1 MNISTIENQ
10 PPMISKALISAL
22 TDHLPQAVIVFDQKE
37 EVVYCNDSAAQFW
50 QRDSQRLLGKQ
61 SSGLFHADVMIQEK
75 IRGVLNS
82 GNVFRM
88 GGYVLKTPP
97 LQERGAE
104 IVIAPVRNKT
114 GKVKQVVIT
123 LLESTTLQETQARE
137 QEEQLSR
144 ALGTLAASL
153 AHEIQNPLSG
163 VRGMLQLLERDLQ
176 KSKISNSS
184 TGMMLAELDRV
195 ERLLKQLLLHSHPLP
210 LELTSFDVHE
220 LLNTVI
226 RFEQNTATQIRFIRS
241 FDTSLPDIQAD
252 RDKMHQVFLNLIRNA
267 AEASKADASVTVHT
281 RYCGKWELAG
291 TNLDPERSYT
301 LIAVEDE
308 GSGVSNEQREQLFK
322 PLFSTKKEGHGLG
335 LSISHR
341 LIQAH
346 GGLLRYV
353 QSNSG
358 GSIFQVFL
366 PHHTLDLPV

>member
-1 MNISTIENQ
+1 
-10 PPMISKALISAL
+10 
-22 TDHLPQAVIVFDQKE
+22 
-37 EVVYCNDSAAQFW
+37 
-50 QRDSQRLLGKQ
+50 
-61 SSGLFHADVMIQEK
+61 
-75 IRGVLNS
+75 
-82 GNVFRM
+82 
-88 GGYVLKTPP
+88 
-97 LQERGAE
+97 
-104 IVIAPVRNKT
+104 
-114 GKVKQVVIT
+114 
-123 LLESTTLQETQARE
+123 
-137 QEEQLSR
+137 
-144 ALGTLAASL
+144 
-153 AHEIQNPLSG
+153 
-163 VRGMLQLLERDLQ
+163 MLQLLERDLQ

-195 ERLLKQLLLHSHPLP
+195 ERLLQQLLLHSHPLP
-210 LELTSFDVHE
+210 LELISFNVHE
-220 LLNTVI
+220 LLHELI
-226 RFEQNTATQIRFIRS
+226 RFEQNTATQIQFIRS

-252 RDKMHQVFLNLIRNA
+252 RDKIHQVFLNLIRNA
-267 AEASKADASVTVHT
+267 VEASKSDASVTVHT